1 MHNMHVCVHELHV
14 GVWYNTCT
22 TIVSMIHVYI
32 TCKSI
37 YVATY
42 IIIAFLLLTTVTSVL
57 LILNLPNIRECLLLL
72 HK

>member
-22 TIVSMIHVYI
+22 TIVSMIHYMF
-32 TCKSI
+32 KSI

-42 IIIAFLLLTTVTSVL
+42 II
-57 LILNLPNIRECLLLL
+57 
-72 HK
+72 